1 MRRKENSKI
10 SEVAACRNAVYV
22 SSRIMSNH
30 DQREVLYL
38 GFVTL
43 KLINARKAI
52 RIRAIGQT
60 TLEQLLM
67 FLHVRPMC
75 LSVKLNEIICKHN
88 SPEVRV
94 SVEFFQLPIGNSAF
108 AAALPTRTEVSPFA
122 ARFELFQKTLY
133 AVDSIVRSGVD
144 DFVLDFLIVGLRPC
158 RGDGRNSSH

>member
-1 MRRKENSKI
+1 MW
-10 SEVAACRNAVYV
+10 
-22 SSRIMSNH
+22 NH

-52 RIRAIGQT
+52 RIRAIGQI

-88 SPEVRV
+88 LPEVRV

-108 AAALPTRTEVSPFA
+108 VATLPMRTEVSPFT

-144 DFVLDFLIVGLRPC
+144 DFVLDFLIVGVWPC